1 MTGRGRLWVRL
12 ASALVLAPALLLVP
26 AAWAKDTPQAAQQ
39 LRIVALFPLTGP
51 AASLGNWL
59 QQGAQ
64 LAQEQVEAQHAGR
77 LKVDLQ
83 FIDSRGK
90 AADAVT
96 ELRAA
101 LARQRPHAVITSLS
115 PVSRAIKP
123 VVEQEGI
130 LTLITMTTLEDIA
143 RGTRQMVRVYAN
155 ATDFTA
161 PLANHVAGRDAKVQV
176 LYLQDE
182 FGRSMHDAFV
192 ASLGNRAVVTAASY
206 EMLQKDTRSL
216 VAAAI
221 AARPDAVYL
230 TGYGPAYMASLR
242 QLRELAPHMPVLAD
256 STFADPATLAALG
269 SAAEG
274 VVFTGTDNE
283 LGDAAP
289 AQVAAF
295 RKAFAARHGREP
307 YSPAVFSHDAV
318 RLLADVAWRDGKVA
332 APTKAD
338 VLARS
343 PVVGVLG
350 NIVIDAEGE
359 SSFASRLL
367 KIDQGRIVPVP

>member
-1 MTGRGRLWVRL
+1 
-12 ASALVLAPALLLVP
+12 
-26 AAWAKDTPQAAQQ
+26 
-39 LRIVALFPLTGP
+39 
-51 AASLGNWL
+51 
-59 QQGAQ
+59 
-64 LAQEQVEAQHAGR
+64 
-77 LKVDLQ
+77 
-83 FIDSRGK
+83 
-90 AADAVT
+90 
-96 ELRAA
+96 
-101 LARQRPHAVITSLS
+101 
-115 PVSRAIKP
+115 
-123 VVEQEGI
+123 
-130 LTLITMTTLEDIA
+130 
-143 RGTRQMVRVYAN
+143 
-155 ATDFTA
+155 
-161 PLANHVAGRDAKVQV
+161 
-176 LYLQDE
+176 
-182 FGRSMHDAFV
+182 
-192 ASLGNRAVVTAASY
+192 
-206 EMLQKDTRSL
+206 MLQKDTRSL

-295 RKAFAARHGREP
+295 RKAFTARHGREP

-343 PVVGVLG
+343 PVAGVLG